1 MTMEDTKT
9 PDLFAPDG
17 GDEAAPIE
25 EHASHA
31 YLGYAVSTVKSRALP
46 EVADGLKPVQRRI
59 LYAMGEANAA
69 GFAKCARYVGEV
81 LGKYHPH
88 GDSSTYEALVHLAQ
102 PFSMRYPLIDGQG
115 NFGSRDGDAPAAY
128 RYTEARLSRFS
139 ELVLSEIREGTV
151 DFIRNYDGK
160 FEEPV
165 LLPAR
170 LPFGLLN
177 GSFGIPVGFST
188 RIPSHNL
195 KEVAAAAAHVIR
207 HPRAKLEDVLE
218 RTPGPDFP
226 GGGQLISPPEE
237 IRQAYET
244 GRGSLVLRCKWETE
258 QLARGQWRIVV
269 TELPH
274 GVSVRQVVEE
284 IEGLANPRP
293 GLGKKELTQEQ
304 KRLKQFILDQV
315 EAVRDESDRKS
326 KLRLVIEPRSS
337 RQNPDEMM
345 AALLVHTALETRY
358 AVNLTWLGL
367 DGLPETKGIVEVLR
381 EWGEFRVATVRRRTQ
396 FRLDRCKERLHIV
409 EGRLKAYA
417 KIDEIIKLIRASE
430 DQAEAK
436 QKLKERFKFTERQ
449 AEDIVNLRLGQLT
462 RLDGAKL
469 NEECKALE
477 VERKGLKLL
486 LGDDKELKK
495 LVISELH
502 EDAKKY
508 GDDRRTLIKTAER
521 AQLEVSV
528 LEEPVTVILSQKG
541 WIRARSGHGA
551 DLSTLTFKDGDALL
565 QTLECKTTDP
575 VIVLAASGKTF
586 TVDAAALPS
595 GRGDGAPV
603 NTLVNSSSDDIVWM
617 ASGAPGQPL
626 LMSSSAGLG
635 FVCKLGD
642 LVTKTRQGK
651 DFMKV
656 DEGAQARPP
665 VKFPEGKFVAALFS
679 DSRLLVFPLD
689 EVPGRPNGGGG
700 GQLLSLPE
708 GISLVSLAVT
718 DGKSLVVSGIKRKN
732 RAVATPDQKQLA
744 EHIGRR
750 AQRGRLADVGFRPDR
765 VGEEMRLLIPALFFL
780 SSCATAPA
788 GGLGRIE

>member
-1 MTMEDTKT
+1 MEDTKT
-9 PDLFAPDG
+9 LDLFGPDG

-59 LYAMGEANAA
+59 LYAMGEAAGGA
-69 GFAKCARYVGEV
+69 QGFAKCARYVGEV

-160 FEEPV
+160 FEEPL

-218 RTPGPDFP
+218 RMPGPDFP
-226 GGGQLISPPEE
+226 GGGQIISPPEE

-258 QLARGQWRIVV
+258 QLARGQWRIVIS
-269 TELPH
+269 ELPH
-274 GVSVRQVVEE
+274 GVSVKQVTEE
-284 IEGLANPRP
+284 IEALANPKP
-293 GLGKKELTQEQ
+293 GFGKKEVGQEQ
-304 KRLKQFILDQV
+304 KRMKQFILDQIDQGG
-315 EAVRDESDRKS
+315 VRDESDRKS

-337 RQNPDEMM
+337 RQSPGELM
-345 AALLVHTALETRY
+345 AMLLVHTSLESRY

-381 EWGEFRVATVRRRTQ
+381 EWGEFRVGTVRRRTQ
-396 FRLDRCKERLHIV
+396 FRLDRCEERLHIV

-417 KIDEIIKLIRASE
+417 KIDEVIKLIRSSD

-436 QKLKERFKFTERQ
+436 QKLKEKFRFTERQ

-462 RLDGAKL
+462 RLDGVKL
-469 NEECKALE
+469 NDERKALE
-477 VERKGLKLL
+477 GERKGLKLL
-486 LGDDKELKK
+486 LGDDRELKK
-495 LVISELH
+495 LVVSELQ
-502 EDAKKY
+502 EDAKKH
-508 GDDRRTLIKTAER
+508 GDERRTLIKTEER

-541 WIRARSGHGA
+541 WIRARSGHDV

-565 QTLECKTTDP
+565 QTLECKTTDS

-586 TVDAAALPS
+586 TVDAAAIPS

-603 NTLVNSSSDDIVWM
+603 NTLVNSSSDDIVWVGF
-617 ASGAPGQPL
+617 GAPGQPL

-665 VKFPEGKFVAALFS
+665 VKFPAGKFVAALSS
-679 DSRLLVFPLD
+679 DARLLVFPLD
-689 EVPGRPNGGGG
+689 EVPERPNGGVGV
-700 GQLLSLPE
+700 QLLSLPE
-708 GISLVSLAVT
+708 GISLASLAVT

-732 RAVATPDQKQLA
+732 RAVATLDQKQLA
-744 EHIGRR
+744 EHIGKR

-765 VGEEMRLLIPALFFL
+765 LGE
-780 SSCATAPA
+780 
-788 GGLGRIE
+788 